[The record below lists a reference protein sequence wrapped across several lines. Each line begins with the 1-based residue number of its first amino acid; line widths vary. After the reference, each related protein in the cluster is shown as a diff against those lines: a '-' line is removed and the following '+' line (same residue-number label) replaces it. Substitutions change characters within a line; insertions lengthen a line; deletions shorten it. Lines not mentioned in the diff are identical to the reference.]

1 MCLILVCSL
10 LPRCRAAQGPET
22 CPQAV
27 FLDLTIIS
35 LQDHVRGLRVL
46 QEPGCLLEDFWLVAC
61 PFRLKFVKTCLL
73 HHLRPHHA
81 PHKKNHQLIFF
92 LLTKTSTN
100 CSLPEVKTFLQMF
113 AVTMLLPLGILTK
126 SRKIQLN
133 TSQIKKR

>member
-10 LPRCRAAQGPET
+10 YTPVQSCPRPRNLPPGSF
-22 CPQAV
+22 

-61 PFRLKFVKTCLL
+61 PFRLRFVKTCLL
-73 HHLRPHHA
+73 HHHA

-133 TSQIKKR
+133 TSQIKKQ